1 MPELQQALQ
10 RLGSPS
16 HHGHCA
22 MPALAKPASVSVG
35 LARAACLTLL
45 AVASWHAG
53 AAAPADTADAA
64 PKPAA
69 ATDFSR
75 PASHYVA
82 SVAALRNYLQAKD
95 EANNTQKAQ
104 SRQHFCFVQQH
115 NRTVTPARSSV
126 WMVWLEGG
134 QIANLGQRRFTAKP
148 SPDEAQ
154 WDGDALAEAKAIHLA
169 TDVRET
175 AQETTGS
182 SILVERAWV
191 DLLLAQ
197 CKAKGRTIKVAPAR

>member
-1 MPELQQALQ
+1 
-10 RLGSPS
+10 
-16 HHGHCA
+16 
-22 MPALAKPASVSVG
+22 
-35 LARAACLTLL
+35 
-45 AVASWHAG
+45 
-53 AAAPADTADAA
+53 
-64 PKPAA
+64 
-69 ATDFSR
+69 
-75 PASHYVA
+75 
-82 SVAALRNYLQAKD
+82 
-95 EANNTQKAQ
+95 
-104 SRQHFCFVQQH
+104 
-115 NRTVTPARSSV
+115 
-126 WMVWLEGG
+126 MVWLEGG